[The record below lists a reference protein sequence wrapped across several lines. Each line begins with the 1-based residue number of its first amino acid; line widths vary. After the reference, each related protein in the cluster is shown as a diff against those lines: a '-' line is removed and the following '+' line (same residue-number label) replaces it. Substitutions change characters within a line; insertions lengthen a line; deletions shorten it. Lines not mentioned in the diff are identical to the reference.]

1 MTPSASDLSLAIDP
15 SWLGSSAGFQ
25 PPPEA
30 DWKSALRSDC
40 WSVPWTALTPSRD
53 AGGRRAWRAGWLI
66 LFITLLCLV
75 YPGASALADAPAA
88 RPADRFGGD
97 LGLVRQATGHFRVE
111 EISDRWWVVTPE
123 GHGMVLLGVN
133 HLSEM
138 KNAAVHARTV
148 FAQRFGQ
155 DWPRVFAEVERQCR
169 AWGFNS
175 AGFEAPKEMRAT
187 MPYIVSTPFMA
198 ASFWQ
203 EPLTYVD
210 VFTSA
215 FAAAAEER
223 AVAVAG
229 EMKANPM
236 ALAWCWTDSTSW
248 DLDFTRRTRGTDY
261 VSFLRE
267 LPPHAPGRQRYT
279 AFLRE
284 RHGGELTRLNAA
296 YGAAFPSFEAVG
308 GTGLDRDRV
317 AVFADDREFLRLI
330 ARRYYEAIAIPFR
343 REHPTGLLVGDR
355 FHFRDHPDE
364 VLEEAA
370 KFIDVLA
377 IQPGDHFFP
386 PLAKLTRPDETWF
399 DAAEFDRLHRL
410 TGKPVIIADHQ
421 CGFFDPET
429 PKTGGWFQYATV
441 GEAAAS
447 YDRFLRDAF
456 ARPYVIGYF
465 RCQYLTIYKDNIKRH
480 KQGLLRPDGT
490 PFEDYV
496 RKIATTH
503 RAELRALHGD
513 RPPSAP

>member
-1 MTPSASDLSLAIDP
+1 MNRASLFTRCLIGFAA
-15 SWLGSSAGFQ
+15 SAGIG
-25 PPPEA
+25 A
-30 DWKSALRSDC
+30 
-40 WSVPWTALTPSRD
+40 T
-53 AGGRRAWRAGWLI
+53 
-66 LFITLLCLV
+66 TLLN
-75 YPGASALADAPAA
+75 AQT
-88 RPADRFGGD
+88 DRFGGTESI
-97 LGLVRQATGHFRVE
+97 VAEATGHFRLE
-111 EISDRWWVVTPE
+111 RIKARWWLITPE
-123 GHGMVLLGVN
+123 GHGMILLGVN

-138 KNAAVHARTV
+138 KDPAVHARTV
-148 FAQRFGQ
+148 LGQRFGS

-169 AWGFNS
+169 EWGFNS

-187 MPYIVSTPFMA
+187 MPYIISTPFMA

-203 EPLTYVD
+203 EPLAYAD
-210 VFTSA
+210 VFTDKFA
-215 FAAAAEER
+215 AEAEARAVAAAA
-223 AVAVAG
+223 

-248 DLDFTRRTRGTDY
+248 DLEFTRRTRGTDY
-261 VSFLRE
+261 VSFMRE
-267 LPPHAPGRQRYT
+267 LPADAPGRQRYT

-284 RHGGELTRLNAA
+284 RHGGELARLNAA
-296 YGAAFPSFEAVG
+296 YGTAFASFEAVG
-308 GTGLDRDRV
+308 GATLDRERA

-330 ARRYYEAIAIPFR
+330 ARRYYEAIATPFR
-343 REHPTGLLVGDR
+343 REHPTGLLIGDR

-421 CGFFDPET
+421 CGFFDQQT

-441 GEAAAS
+441 GEASAS

-465 RCQYLTIYKDNIKRH
+465 RCQYLTIYKDHIKRY

-490 PFEDYV
+490 PFEEFV
-496 RKIATTH
+496 SRLSTINH
-503 RAELRALHGD
+503 EVLRAL
-513 RPPSAP
+513 PAAP

>member
-1 MTPSASDLSLAIDP
+1 MNPTGALP
-15 SWLGSSAGFQ
+15 SWL
-25 PPPEA
+25 
-30 DWKSALRSDC
+30 
-40 WSVPWTALTPSRD
+40 VPLAAVLGIACAAAPVW
-53 AGGRRAWRAGWLI
+53 
-66 LFITLLCLV
+66 
-75 YPGASALADAPAA
+75 ASASATG
-88 RPADRFGGD
+88 PADRFGGG
-97 LGLVRQATGHFRVE
+97 LGPIRQATGNFRVE
-111 EISDRWWVVTPE
+111 EFSGRWWLVTPE
-123 GHGMVLLGVN
+123 GHGMILLGVN

-138 KNAAVHARTV
+138 KNPKVFGPTV
-148 FAQRFGQ
+148 LGQRFGQ

-169 AWGFNS
+169 EWGFNS
-175 AGFEAPKEMRAT
+175 AGFEAPNELRAA
-187 MPYIVSTPFMA
+187 MPYIISTPFMA

-203 EPLTYVD
+203 ESLAYVD
-210 VFTSA
+210 VFTDA
-215 FAAAAEER
+215 FAAGAEAR
-223 AVAVAG
+223 AVAVAA

-248 DLDFTRRTRGTDY
+248 DIEFTRRTRGTDY
-261 VSFLRE
+261 VSFIRE
-267 LPPHAPGRQRYT
+267 LPADAPGRQRYT

-284 RHGGELTRLNAA
+284 RYGGDLTRLNAA

-308 GTGLDRDRV
+308 GVALDRDCA

-330 ARRYYEAIAIPFR
+330 ARRYYEAIATPFR

-421 CGFFDPET
+421 CGFFDPQT

-441 GEAAAS
+441 EEATAS
-447 YDRFLRDAF
+447 YDRFVRDAF

-465 RCQYLTIYKDNIKRH
+465 RCQYLTIYKDHIKRY

-490 PFEDYV
+490 PFEECV
-496 RKIATTH
+496 RGIATTN
-503 RAELRALHGD
+503 RAVWRELHAAWSA
-513 RPPSAP
+513 SAP